1 MLVKVK
7 LSRFMFN
14 LLYNAHVLQ
23 EVILRDNFSCIFCSI
38 MNTVVY
44 FHFQFISFLISAT
57 RDGIPCYPD
66 FQNLLDI
73 TLTTYKCNV
82 LWTWKA
88 SNFHGWFHTNMVVS
102 YGRTEFWTNH
112 FYELW
117 LTVSDQ
123 MSKSYLFT
131 TTKATY
137 RTKSVSQ
144 TIYKSSLTLYKIK
157 ILYRPCRKSWTAGSF
172 LYIFL
177 SRQSKW

>member
-14 LLYNAHVLQ
+14 LLYNAHDLQ
-23 EVILRDNFSCIFCSI
+23 EVILPDNFSCIFCSI

-82 LWTWKA
+82 LRTWKT
-88 SNFHGWFHTNMVVS
+88 SKQCCVLHS
-102 YGRTEFWTNH
+102 YGRAEFWKNQ
-112 FYELW
+112 FYEVWTLSLW
-117 LTVSDQ
+117 PNL
-123 MSKSYLFT
+123 
-131 TTKATY
+131 
-137 RTKSVSQ
+137 
-144 TIYKSSLTLYKIK
+144 ISSLLQRHAWAFASPVSIWIPRTEENLSV
-157 ILYRPCRKSWTAGSF
+157 RPF
-172 LYIFL
+172 I
-177 SRQSKW
+177 SRA